1 MVLERRVWLLS
12 VELRTAEQA
21 GKSIHRTAMLSKK
34 AFGCGDFDIVLM
46 IGVFLKFGH
55 QVAFGLSGMEQRVTA
70 QLSDEDA
77 ACGVVF
83 VIACMNTDTLEAG
96 HIVDQRQHAT
106 ELGRPGERQF
116 VPSERD
122 ATFRVRSVGNGRR
135 FKSTAEG
142 FTSDE
147 EDACGLVR
155 RLVSSDKR

>member
-1 MVLERRVWLLS
+1 MWLLS

-21 GKSIHRTAMLSKK
+21 GKSINRTAMLSKK
-34 AFGCGDFDIVLM
+34 AFGCGNLDIVLM

-55 QVAFGLSGMEQRVTA
+55 QVAFGLSGMEQRITA
-70 QLSDEDA
+70 QLSDENA

-83 VIACMNTDTLEAG
+83 VIACMNADTLEAG

-116 VPSERD
+116 VPAEGDSPFGMGDVRD
-122 ATFRVRSVGNGRR
+122 GRR
-135 FKSTAEG
+135 FKSTAER
-142 FTSDE
+142 FASDE

-155 RLVSSDKR
+155 RLVDTNKR

>member
-1 MVLERRVWLLS
+1 MWLLS

-70 QLSDEDA
+70 EPSDEDA

-83 VIACMNTDTLEAG
+83 VIACMNADTLEAG
-96 HIVDQRQHAT
+96 YIVDQR
-106 ELGRPGERQF
+106 
-116 VPSERD
+116 
-122 ATFRVRSVGNGRR
+122 
-135 FKSTAEG
+135 
-142 FTSDE
+142 
-147 EDACGLVR
+147 
-155 RLVSSDKR
+155 

>member
-12 VELRTAEQA
+12 VELRNAEQA

-55 QVAFGLSGMEQRVTA
+55 QVAFSLSGMEQRVTA

-106 ELGRPGERQF
+106 ELGRLGERQF
-116 VPSERD
+116 VPPEGDCSFGMGGVRD
-122 ATFRVRSVGNGRR
+122 SGR
-135 FKSTAEG
+135 FKSTAER
-142 FTSDE
+142 FASDE
-147 EDACGLVR
+147 EDACGLVG
-155 RLVSSDKR
+155 RLVDSD